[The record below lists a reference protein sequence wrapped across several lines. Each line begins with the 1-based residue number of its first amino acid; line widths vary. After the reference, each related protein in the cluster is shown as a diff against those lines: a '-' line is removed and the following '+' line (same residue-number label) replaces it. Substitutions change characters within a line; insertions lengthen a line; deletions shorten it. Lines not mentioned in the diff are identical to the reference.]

1 MYAQTRENVKSALKS
16 AARVALTCDSWTSR
30 ATESYVTITAH
41 FIDDRWK
48 MNAYVLQTRAMHE
61 SHTGAHM
68 AEVLQ
73 RAAEEWGLTEKD
85 PVVVTDNASN
95 MTLAVE
101 LTGFLHVRCFAHIL
115 NLASQRA
122 LKLPAVARLLAKI
135 RKISAFFHR
144 STTAAEA
151 LKRNQMMLNLPHHKL
166 ITDVAVRWNSAY
178 EMLSRF
184 LEQQPAICAALLSP
198 EVVKSVSDTC
208 TLTEMEISNA
218 EQVVQALKP
227 MLVATNVMCEEKTP
241 TVSVIAPLQTQL
253 LSDMSSTAKDSP
265 LVKELKNAIFQDL
278 SKRYN
283 SSEKSNLYISSALD
297 PRFKSLLFLTPDE
310 MNETFAKVVTKAAA
324 LQEAADL
331 MDNRFQ
337 STPPPDQ
344 EGSTMSAAEGKID
357 YTEPGEDLFT
367 VHSPKRRKS
376 ALADLLGQTFNSSG
390 TRTSTPSPASIAEQ
404 EMKRYQ
410 EAPAL
415 PLTEDPLEWWKSQ
428 AHGYHLLSK
437 LAQRYLCV
445 PGTSVSAE
453 RMFSTAGDIIS
464 AQRSLLTSKHVDQLL
479 FLKKNMHI

>member
-1 MYAQTRENVKSALKS
+1 
-16 AARVALTCDSWTSR
+16 
-30 ATESYVTITAH
+30 SYVTITAH

-68 AEVLQ
+68 AEV
-73 RAAEEWGLTEKD
+73 
-85 PVVVTDNASN
+85 
-95 MTLAVE
+95 
-101 LTGFLHVRCFAHIL
+101 
-115 NLASQRA
+115 
-122 LKLPAVARLLAKI
+122 
-135 RKISAFFHR
+135 

-198 EVVKSVSDTC
+198 EVRKSVSDIC

-241 TVSVIAPLQTQL
+241 TVSVIAPLHTQL

-367 VHSPKRRKS
+367 VHSPKR
-376 ALADLLGQTFNSSG
+376 T
-390 TRTSTPSPASIAEQ
+390 EQ

-445 PGTSVSAE
+445 PGTSVSTE

>member
-1 MYAQTRENVKSALKS
+1 MYAQTRENVKSALES

-48 MNAYVLQTRAMHE
+48 MNAYILQTRAMHE

-85 PVVVTDNASN
+85 PVVVTDNALN

-101 LTGFLHVRCFAHIL
+101 LFWNPHLWGVP
-115 NLASQRA
+115 A
-122 LKLPAVARLLAKI
+122 L
-135 RKISAFFHR
+135 
-144 STTAAEA
+144 
-151 LKRNQMMLNLPHHKL
+151 
-166 ITDVAVRWNSAY
+166 RWNSAY

-198 EVVKSVSDTC
+198 EVRKSVSDIC

-241 TVSVIAPLQTQL
+241 TVSVIAPLHTQL

-297 PRFKSLLFLTPDE
+297 PRFKSLL
-310 MNETFAKVVTKAAA
+310 
-324 LQEAADL
+324 
-331 MDNRFQ
+331 
-337 STPPPDQ
+337 S
-344 EGSTMSAAEGKID
+344 
-357 YTEPGEDLFT
+357 
-367 VHSPKRRKS
+367 
-376 ALADLLGQTFNSSG
+376 
-390 TRTSTPSPASIAEQ
+390 
-404 EMKRYQ
+404 
-410 EAPAL
+410 
-415 PLTEDPLEWWKSQ
+415 
-428 AHGYHLLSK
+428 
-437 LAQRYLCV
+437 
-445 PGTSVSAE
+445 
-453 RMFSTAGDIIS
+453 
-464 AQRSLLTSKHVDQLL
+464 
-479 FLKKNMHI
+479 